1 MKLFGGERH
10 PISTA
15 IQPKSRFEF
24 EDHLDRLLD
33 ELVDEELI
41 DIRGD
46 RILLTANG
54 KRSTNRRA
62 KRARFG
68 IPF

>member
-1 MKLFGGERH
+1 
-10 PISTA
+10 
-15 IQPKSRFEF
+15 
-24 EDHLDRLLD
+24 
-33 ELVDEELI
+33 VDEELI

-46 RILLTANG
+46 RILLTAKG